1 MKPYYLAQI
10 DSSAGGCFRFNSE
23 SLDAIRGWAKR
34 VGSKG
39 EKLTI
44 MRSGTTIKE
53 ARVIVI

>member
-1 MKPYYLAQI
+1 MKPCYLAQI
-10 DSSAGGCFRFNSE
+10 DCTAGGCLRFNSE
-23 SLDAIRGWAKR
+23 SLDAIRDWAKR

-53 ARVIVI
+53 ARVITI